1 MNFPGRQDQE
11 EFSRVSS
18 LNYPLSKEV
27 KEIYLERTFLEGKPG
42 ELLKLVSR
50 LDSLDSDG
58 YKGKI
63 EDKYPMLLEGRGV
76 MKASYCN
83 ALTEDA
89 KPFQAP
95 VPVACLRQPYVCV
108 HDSA

>member
-1 MNFPGRQDQE
+1 M
-11 EFSRVSS
+11 
-18 LNYPLSKEV
+18 
-27 KEIYLERTFLEGKPG
+27 ERTFLERKPG
-42 ELLKLVSR
+42 ELLKLISR
-50 LDSLDSDG
+50 LDSLDRDG

-76 MKASYCN
+76 MKASYRN

-95 VPVACLRQPYVCV
+95 GPKQVPFPLYHKTKEELDINFGGRCHIQ
-108 HDSA
+108 S

>member
-1 MNFPGRQDQE
+1 M
-11 EFSRVSS
+11 SS

-95 VPVACLRQPYVCV
+95 GPTQVPFPLYQKTKEDLDRNGGGDRCHIQ
-108 HDSA
+108 S

>member
-1 MNFPGRQDQE
+1 M
-11 EFSRVSS
+11 SS

-27 KEIYLERTFLEGKPG
+27 KEIYLERTFQEGKPG

-89 KPFQAP
+89 KPFQAS